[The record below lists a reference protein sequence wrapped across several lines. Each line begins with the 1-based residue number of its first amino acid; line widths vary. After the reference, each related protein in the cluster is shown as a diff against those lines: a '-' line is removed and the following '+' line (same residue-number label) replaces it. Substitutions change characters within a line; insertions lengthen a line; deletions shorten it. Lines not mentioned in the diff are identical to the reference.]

1 MDYNS
6 LDEIIITIDNTC
18 VICLELLD
26 SSGAETEHK
35 SKMTRT
41 SVCDCNYHVHGS
53 CFEQWLQDKPTD
65 ELNCLVCGSK
75 MELVIPCIKQCEIYI
90 KKYEPPKNIL
100 LLVSMGVI
108 FIIYVFVN
116 GPY

>member
-6 LDEIIITIDNTC
+6 LDEITITIDKTC

-26 SSGAETEHK
+26 GSGVETKHK

-41 SVCDCNYHVHGS
+41 SVCDCNYHVHSS

-75 MELVIPCIKQCEIYI
+75 MELVIPYIKQCELYI
-90 KKYEPPKNIL
+90 KKYVPPKNIWL
-100 LLVSMGVI
+100 LLTMGVI
-108 FIIYVFVN
+108 FFIYLFVS
-116 GPY
+116 GP